1 MKIVQ
6 KYPRKVGTTL
16 GSIFEFA
23 AVFSKKRKKTAG
35 SPLAM
40 TGAMLLRRTWIF
52 ENGQKELKEKCW
64 LLLHKNKVFQF
75 FFPRRL
81 GFRAPSQKSAAAIFN
96 FQKSKIVF
104 YTLSTYPFLLLGNP
118 TGDFLTET
126 EPLGGRLGGPL
137 VSFQQVST
145 RALRAQDR
153 ALRARVPKKIKTF
166 FLRLFFKTFF

>member
-1 MKIVQ
+1 LNLRRFFQ
-6 KYPRKVGTTL
+6 KKG
-16 GSIFEFA
+16 
-23 AVFSKKRKKTAG
+23 KKR
-35 SPLAM
+35 P
-40 TGAMLLRRTWIF
+40 
-52 ENGQKELKEKCW
+52 
-64 LLLHKNKVFQF
+64 
-75 FFPRRL
+75 
-81 GFRAPSQKSAAAIFN
+81 APPKSAAAIFN
-96 FQKSKIVF
+96 FRKSKIVF

>member
-1 MKIVQ
+1 MNLRRFFQ
-6 KYPRKVGTTL
+6 KKG
-16 GSIFEFA
+16 
-23 AVFSKKRKKTAG
+23 KKR
-35 SPLAM
+35 P
-40 TGAMLLRRTWIF
+40 
-52 ENGQKELKEKCW
+52 
-64 LLLHKNKVFQF
+64 
-75 FFPRRL
+75 
-81 GFRAPSQKSAAAIFN
+81 APPKSAAAIFN

-166 FLRLFFKTFF
+166 F

>member
-1 MKIVQ
+1 M
-6 KYPRKVGTTL
+6 TTL

-23 AVFSKKRKKTAG
+23 AVFSKKGKKR
-35 SPLAM
+35 P
-40 TGAMLLRRTWIF
+40 
-52 ENGQKELKEKCW
+52 
-64 LLLHKNKVFQF
+64 
-75 FFPRRL
+75 
-81 GFRAPSQKSAAAIFN
+81 APPKSAAAIFN

-153 ALRARVPKKIKTF
+153 ALRARSIKKLTFKFKRAKTSTVHLS
-166 FLRLFFKTFF
+166 FLPSRT

>member
-1 MKIVQ
+1 MAS
-6 KYPRKVGTTL
+6 L
-16 GSIFEFA
+16 
-23 AVFSKKRKKTAG
+23 
-35 SPLAM
+35 SPFYNHFWFQNRF
-40 TGAMLLRRTWIF
+40 RRDASSAHVNF
-52 ENGQKELKEKCW
+52 ENDQKELKEKCW
-64 LLLHKNKVFQF
+64 LLLHKNKVVQF

-81 GFRAPSQKSAAAIFN
+81 GFRAPSPKSAAAIFN

-145 RALRAQDR
+145 RALRAQKF
-153 ALRARVPKKIKTF
+153 LFEKISWKKTKSWKKVAENLAEFEEFSVF
-166 FLRLFFKTFF
+166 FRQSFDPTDS